1 MLHIKFVDVGVNVL
15 TTSLKCV
22 PANPLI
28 APAIISGAGSLLD
41 GLFGAAGSAK
51 AAKYQLQA
59 ARETNQMNYQIAQE
73 NNAFNQRMWE
83 KQNAYNS
90 PVEQR
95 RRLEEAGLNPNL
107 MMNGGSAGTAVTAP
121 TADTSGV
128 QQVPDIGST
137 IASGYQQFGNS
148 LSNAASQIAGM
159 VYNNG
164 LQQANINKVQA
175 EAQSASQDV
184 RYKELQN
191 QFAAS
196 QFLADLREKQYR
208 GKIAK
213 QDYYYLRDS
222 MKDRLDA
229 VKIQNTLTGSQSSY
243 YNQMAGLVDVQREIA
258 QTNLDWLPLE
268 KQAGLAA
275 TLQNVRTMVSQMHL
289 NYAQAKNAYAMA
301 ALNYAQ
307 DAGVRI
313 DNRLKDSTFD
323 LAVKMAGN
331 QVNSE
336 YWNQKNAKL
345 NYYIGNQAYNDS
357 HRGFNPFWRWT
368 GASPGIVGGAVGYTL
383 GKGKSKFNAP
393 KKIKGFR

>member
-1 MLHIKFVDVGVNVL
+1 MLHIKFLDVGVNAL
-15 TTSLKCV
+15 TSSSKCV
-22 PANPLI
+22 PVNPFV
-28 APAIISGAGSLLD
+28 APAIISGAGSLLG
-41 GLFGAAGSAK
+41 GLFGSGGSLK
-51 AAKYQLQA
+51 AAQYQLQA

-83 KQNAYNS
+83 KQNAYNT
-90 PVEQR
+90 PAEQR
-95 RRLEEAGLNPNL
+95 RRLEQAGLNPNL
-107 MMNGGSAGTAVTAP
+107 MMNGGSAGTAETSP

-164 LQQANINKVQA
+164 LQQANVNKAQA

-208 GKIAK
+208 GLIAK
-213 QDYYYLRDS
+213 SDYEYLRNS
-222 MKDRLDA
+222 MQDRLDS
-229 VKIQNTLTGSQSSY
+229 VKFQNTLTGSQSSY
-243 YNQMAGLVDVQREIA
+243 YNQMSGLIDVQRQIA
-258 QTNLDWLPLE
+258 QVNLDWLPRE

-289 NYAQAKNAYAMA
+289 NFAQAKSAYAMA

-307 DAGVRI
+307 EAGVRI
-313 DNRLKDSTFD
+313 NNRLQDSIFD
-323 LAVKMAGN
+323 LSVGMAENQYLKGYAEQDQYRRGLNLSVPQYGVAVSSQGSYPTPKPPR
-331 QVNSE
+331 
-336 YWNQKNAKL
+336 KAKK
-345 NYYIGNQAYNDS
+345 Y
-357 HRGFNPFWRWT
+357 
-368 GASPGIVGGAVGYTL
+368 
-383 GKGKSKFNAP
+383 
-393 KKIKGFR
+393 KKK

>member
-1 MLHIKFVDVGVNVL
+1 MLHIKFVDVGVNAL
-15 TTSLKCV
+15 TSSSKC
-22 PANPLI
+22 NPLV
-28 APAIISGAGSLLD
+28 APAIIAGAGSMLG
-41 GLFGAAGSAK
+41 GLFGAGGSAK

-95 RRLEEAGLNPNL
+95 RRLEQAGLNPNL
-107 MMNGGSAGTAVTAP
+107 MMNGGSAGTAETAP

-137 IASGYQQFGNS
+137 IASGYQQFGSS
-148 LSNAASQIAGM
+148 LSNAANQIASM
-159 VYNNG
+159 VYNND
-164 LQQANINKVQA
+164 LQQANVNKTQA
-175 EAQSASQDV
+175 DAQSASQDV
-184 RYKELQN
+184 LYKELQN

-208 GKIAK
+208 GLIAK
-213 QDYYYLRDS
+213 SDYEYLRDS
-222 MKDRLDA
+222 MQDRLDA
-229 VKIQNTLTGSQSSY
+229 VKFQNTLTGSQSSY
-243 YNQMAGLVDVQREIA
+243 YNQMAGLVDVQRKIE
-258 QTNLDWLPLE
+258 QTNLDWLPRE

-307 DAGVRI
+307 EAGVRI
-313 DNRLKDSTFD
+313 NNRLQDSIFD
-323 LAVKMAGN
+323 LSVGMAEN
-331 QVNSE
+331 N
-336 YWNQKNAKL
+336 YQKGYAEADQYRRGL
-345 NYYIGNQAYNDS
+345 NLPIENM
-357 HRGFNPFWRWT
+357 
-368 GASPGIVGGAVGYTL
+368 GASLASGLVFGGTPSPQRKA
-383 GKGKSKFNAP
+383 
-393 KKIKGFR
+393 KKTKH

>member
-1 MLHIKFVDVGVNVL
+1 MLHIKFVDVGVNAL
-15 TTSLKCV
+15 TSSSKFV
-22 PANPLI
+22 PVNPLV
-28 APAIISGAGSLLD
+28 APAIISGAGSLLG
-41 GLFGAAGSAK
+41 GLFGSDGSVK

-83 KQNAYNS
+83 KQNAYNT
-90 PVEQR
+90 PAEQR
-95 RRLEEAGLNPNL
+95 RRLEQAGLNPNL
-107 MMNGGSAGTAVTAP
+107 MMNGGSAGTAETAP

-164 LQQANINKVQA
+164 LQQANVNKAQA
-175 EAQSASQDV
+175 EAQSASQDA

-208 GKIAK
+208 GLIAK
-213 QDYYYLRDS
+213 SDYEYLRDS
-222 MKDRLDA
+222 MQDRLDS
-229 VKIQNTLTGSQSSY
+229 VKFQNTLTGSQSSY
-243 YNQMAGLVDVQREIA
+243 YNQMSGLIDVQRQIE
-258 QTNLDWLPLE
+258 QTNLDWLPRE

-313 DNRLKDSTFD
+313 NNRLQDSIFD
-323 LAVKMAGN
+323 LSVGMAENQYLKGYAEQDQWRRGLNLSVPQYGAAVVSLK
-331 QVNSE
+331 SSPTP
-336 YWNQKNAKL
+336 KPPRKAKK
-345 NYYIGNQAYNDS
+345 Y
-357 HRGFNPFWRWT
+357 
-368 GASPGIVGGAVGYTL
+368 
-383 GKGKSKFNAP
+383 
-393 KKIKGFR
+393 KK

>member
-1 MLHIKFVDVGVNVL
+1 MLHIKFVDVGVNAL
-15 TTSLKCV
+15 TSSSKC
-22 PANPLI
+22 NPLV
-28 APAIISGAGSLLD
+28 APALIAGAGSLIG
-41 GLFGAAGSAK
+41 GLFGGVGSAK

-95 RRLEEAGLNPNL
+95 RRLEQAGLNPNL
-107 MMNGGSAGTAVTAP
+107 MMTGGSAGTAETAP

-128 QQVPDIGST
+128 QQVPDVGST
-137 IASGYQQFGNS
+137 IASGYQQFGS
-148 LSNAASQIAGM
+148 SISNAASQIAGM

-164 LQQANINKVQA
+164 LQQANVNKAQA
-175 EAQSASQDV
+175 EAQSASQDA

-196 QFLADLREKQYR
+196 QFLADLREKHYR
-208 GKIAK
+208 GLIAK
-213 QDYYYLRDS
+213 SDYEYLRDS
-222 MKDRLDA
+222 MQDRLDS
-229 VKIQNTLTGSQSSY
+229 VKFQNTLTGSQSSY
-243 YNQMAGLVDVQREIA
+243 YNQMAGLVDVQRKIA
-258 QTNLDWLPLE
+258 QVNLDWLPRE

-275 TLQNVRTMVSQMHL
+275 TLQNIRTMVSQMHL

-313 DNRLKDSTFD
+313 NNRLQDSIFD
-323 LAVKMAGN
+323 LSVGMAENQYLKGYAEQDQWRRGLNLSVPQYGAAVVSQRSNPTPKPPRKA
-331 QVNSE
+331 
-336 YWNQKNAKL
+336 KN
-345 NYYIGNQAYNDS
+345 Y
-357 HRGFNPFWRWT
+357 
-368 GASPGIVGGAVGYTL
+368 
-383 GKGKSKFNAP
+383 
-393 KKIKGFR
+393 KKK